1 MLTIILLIILAA
13 VLLVIYANM
22 NKGMMYGNGNGNTVE
37 AFWYYPNSTVGPGN
51 VVRSAPFYY
60 YPYRQYYQNLF
71 PYVYYW

>member
-22 NKGMMYGNGNGNTVE
+22 NKGMMYGNGNTVE
-37 AFWYYPNSTVGPGN
+37 GFWYYPNDVVGPGN